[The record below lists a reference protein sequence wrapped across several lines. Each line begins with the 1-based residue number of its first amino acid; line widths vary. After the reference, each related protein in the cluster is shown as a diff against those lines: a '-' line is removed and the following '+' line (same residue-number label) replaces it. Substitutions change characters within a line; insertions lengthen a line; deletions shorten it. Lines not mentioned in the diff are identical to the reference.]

1 MVTFSLQHILLY
13 PTRKGLGK
21 HGEGRVEPV
30 EIRILPA
37 GKSLDVCA
45 ELREAGKIRRGPG
58 EEGKGGRKR
67 KRRKLVDVSG
77 LEQAKVSRSTVFVNL
92 IYTIGQ
98 TFIVYLKSYH
108 SASMYAPEVTY

>member
-1 MVTFSLQHILLY
+1 MY

-30 EIRILPA
+30 EIRILPP

-58 EEGKGGRKR
+58 EEEKGRRRRK
-67 KRRKLVDVSG
+67 KRKLVDVSG
-77 LEQAKVSRSTVFVNL
+77 LEQAKVSSSAVFVNHIL
-92 IYTIGQ
+92 
-98 TFIVYLKSYH
+98 
-108 SASMYAPEVTY
+108 